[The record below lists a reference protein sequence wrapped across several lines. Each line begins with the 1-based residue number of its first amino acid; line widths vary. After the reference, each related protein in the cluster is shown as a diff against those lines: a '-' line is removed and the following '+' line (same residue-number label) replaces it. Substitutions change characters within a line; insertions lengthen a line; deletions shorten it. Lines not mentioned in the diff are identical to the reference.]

1 MCNING
7 KNTQKRLKSLAKNNQ
22 TRKMGLGEKECLGA
36 TFDKIKLDEMDG
48 KKIY

>member
-7 KNTQKRLKSLAKNNQ
+7 ENTQKGLKSLAKNNQ
-22 TRKMGLGEKECLGA
+22 MRKMGLGEKKCLGA
-36 TFDKIKLDEMDG
+36 NLDKIKLDEPDG